1 MKTTAFCPISTQK
14 IDENL
19 ARFNGGFVTLI
30 VIAAIVTQSVLP
42 LLFLT
47 IDFTFRAT
55 GNSKYSP
62 LAFISKN
69 IIRTLKITAK
79 PVNAGPKIF
88 AARIGLL
95 FSVLALIFNAL
106 ELNGI
111 STGVLSV
118 FGFCAFLESAFGFCV
133 ACQIYP
139 FVYKL
144 AYASKN

>member
-14 IDENL
+14 IDENI
-19 ARFNGGFVTLI
+19 ARVNGGFVTLF

-47 IDFTFRAT
+47 FDFAFRAT

-69 IIRTLKITAK
+69 ITRILKVTAK

-95 FSVLALIFNAL
+95 FSVLALFFNAL
-106 ELNGI
+106 GFYGI

-144 AYASKN
+144 AYAPKN